1 MSFPLPTIAA
11 SILTFTGMGFPSS
24 LDKIDRLIR
33 NNATNPMMLTA
44 LINGDPLLTAQIL
57 GQANSTSPQEIIRLG
72 PAITYLGM
80 GSVHGII
87 RSTKPIPSALR
98 AQLAT
103 CWTLSSNCA
112 HMTGIVLRQCHKKVT
127 ERLDATTVFNAGL
140 LHDLGHIMALI
151 AYPEEYQTAGKSMS
165 QTSPSFDR
173 LLREHIGADPITLGT
188 LLATYWRL
196 PSPITNAIRFQ
207 QSPLRAEGF
216 QDLVAIVHLSRC
228 LVRALGFTAGADRYL
243 ENIDQ
248 AIFEYLG
255 LPFSAIELILT
266 QFYEQMNDLEMYE
279 VGMMA

>member
-11 SILTFTGMGFPSS
+11 SMLTFTGMGFPSS
-24 LDKIDRLIR
+24 LDKTDRLIQ
-33 NNATNPMMLTA
+33 AGSTNPVMLTA

-80 GSVHGII
+80 GSVHGIV

-103 CWTLSSNCA
+103 CWALASNCA
-112 HMTGIVLRQCHKKVT
+112 HMTELVLGKCHKKVT
-127 ERLDATTVFNAGL
+127 ERLDATTLYNAGL
-140 LHDLGHIMALI
+140 LHDLGNIVALI
-151 AYPEEYQTAGKSMS
+151 SYPEEYQAAGKLSS
-165 QTSPSFDR
+165 QTSPAFDR
-173 LLREHIGADPITLGT
+173 LLRDHIGADPVTLGT
-188 LLATYWRL
+188 
-196 PSPITNAIRFQ
+196 PSPFISAIRFHQ
-207 QSPLRAEGF
+207 TPLRAEGF

-243 ENIDQ
+243 EHLDE
-248 AIFEYLG
+248 AIFDYLG
-255 LPFSAIELILT
+255 LPFSAIELILA
-266 QFYEQMNDLEMYE
+266 QFYDQMNDLEMYE